1 MRMAVTIEIVKIVD
15 ALETFE
21 GWQAFLNVETGEVE
35 EVSNEMLS
43 MAEETD
49 GDEEPELSD
58 DDQDEFDLATK
69 IVSNPENFLSL
80 PDEDD
85 IHEWSIMEKFAES
98 VKSGRIREELLR
110 ALHAKGAY
118 RRFKDAVAR
127 HDIQSDWYEFRDEA
141 LKQIAIGWCEANKL
155 TWK

>member
-1 MRMAVTIEIVKIVD
+1 MGATVELAKIVD
-15 ALETFE
+15 ALQMMFDE
-21 GWQAFLNVETGEVE
+21 WRSYLNLETGEVE
-35 EVSNEMLS
+35 EVSTEMLS

-49 GDEEPELSD
+49 EDEEPELSD
-58 DDQDEFDLATK
+58 EDQDEFELATK
-69 IVSNPENFLSL
+69 IVSTPDSFLAL
-80 PDEDD
+80 PDKDD

-98 VKSGRIREELLR
+98 VKSGKIREELLR
-110 ALHAKGAY
+110 ALHGKGAY

-141 LKQIAIGWCEANKL
+141 LKQIAIEWCEDNNV

>member
-1 MRMAVTIEIVKIVD
+1 MYMAVTVELGKIVD

-21 GWQAFLNVETGEVE
+21 VWQAFLNVETGEVE
-35 EVSNEMLS
+35 EVSTQMLS
-43 MAEETD
+43 MAEET
-49 GDEEPELSD
+49 GEEEEPELSD
-58 DDQDEFDLATK
+58 DDRDEFDLATK
-69 IVSNPENFLSL
+69 IVSSPENFLSL

-110 ALHAKGAY
+110 ALHGRGAY

-127 HDIQSDWYEFRDEA
+127 HDLQSDWYEFRDEA
-141 LKQIAIGWCEANKL
+141 LKQIVIEWCEGNNL
-155 TWK
+155 PWK

>member
-98 VKSGRIREELLR
+98 VKSGRIRGNYCARCTPGVPTGVSRTRSR
-110 ALHAKGAY
+110 AMISNPIGTSFETKPSSRSRSDGAKPT
-118 RRFKDAVAR
+118 
-127 HDIQSDWYEFRDEA
+127 S
-141 LKQIAIGWCEANKL
+141 
-155 TWK
+155 